1 MTIAAHTIH
10 NEAAASLDVT
20 LRVTPDPTSATPQ
33 FALSAK
39 GTNTPGTF
47 SNGAWKSG
55 STWSSTTGQIVATT
69 PTIGGSATLAVTAGL
84 EYWLWYKLVV
94 GSETFVDVCAVVVC
108 PG

>member
-1 MTIAAHTIH
+1 MIESHEIH

-20 LRVTPDPTSATPQ
+20 LRVTPDPSSSTPQ

-47 SNGAWKSG
+47 SNGAWRSG

-69 PTIGGSATLAVTAGL
+69 PTIGAAGTLVVAAGSS
-84 EYWLWYKLVV
+84 YNLWYKLVV
-94 GSETFVDVCAVVVC
+94 GSETYVGICAYVFC

>member
-1 MTIAAHTIH
+1 MIQSHEIH
-10 NEAAASLDVT
+10 DEAAASLDVT
-20 LRVTPDPTSATPQ
+20 LRVTPDPTASTPQ

-47 SNGAWKSG
+47 SSGAWKSG

-69 PTIGGSATLAVTAGL
+69 PTIGAAGTLVIAAGSS
-84 EYWLWYKLVV
+84 YWLWYKLTV
-94 GSETFVDVCAVVVC
+94 GSETFVDKCAIVEC

>member
-1 MTIAAHTIH
+1 MIESHVIH

-20 LRVTPDPTSATPQ
+20 LRVTPDPSASTPQ

-47 SNGAWKSG
+47 SNGAWQAG

-69 PTIGGSATLAVTAGL
+69 PTIGGSGTLAITAGS
-84 EYWLWYKLVV
+84 EYWLWSKLAV
-94 GSETFVDVCAVVVC
+94 GSETFVDICAVISC
-108 PG
+108 PA